1 MIIEYVGY
9 HKEIIRSFH
18 SHMWSVGVASREG
31 AANADT
37 QGQAVQ
43 VLGAAARHPES
54 VQTERTSRQK
64 DTGRRGGGGGDGT
77 KTSL

>member
-43 VLGAAARHPES
+43 VLGAASSHQVC
-54 VQTERTSRQK
+54 VQTPSTCWHNYR
-64 DTGRRGGGGGDGT
+64 GLLGGGGGGARHC
-77 KTSL
+77 SW